1 MSAAF
6 DLEQTYLSLAGNG
19 RAETLAGAHFG
30 ERLAKVP
37 SDMAYLVGVYPFAA
51 DWPHWEMHP
60 KGHEI
65 LVILD
70 GRLEMTFE
78 EEGARRTVEAEPGS
92 TLMVPPGAWHIARI
106 LEPGHMLGIT
116 YGEGTE
122 HRPR

>member
-6 DLEQTYLSLAGNG
+6 DLEQTYLSLASDG
-19 RAETLAGAHFG
+19 RADSLAGAHFG
-30 ERLAKVP
+30 ERMSKAP
-37 SDMAYLVGVYPFAA
+37 SDMAYLVGVYPFSA

-60 KGHEI
+60 RGHEV

-78 EEGARRTVEAEPGS
+78 EEGARRTVEAGPGS

-106 LEPGHMLGIT
+106 LEPGRMLGIT